1 MSAAS
6 SGVLGGVSR
15 RRGSPS
21 TWRLYSPPRA
31 ARRCH
36 VGICSTR
43 YASSHGGDHL
53 APEPRASHPAA
64 AARPL
69 PNRSRSRWSAPRA
82 RACSAWRS
90 ARTENRR
97 RRSSTALPGG
107 KAAHAAAGHLRAE
120 LGRLPRSA
128 AAELSGAPRR
138 LRERWWRCSLC
149 AQCSALRSWRGW
161 AVVGA
166 VMLRRS
172 EPSGRNTRCIP

>member
-1 MSAAS
+1 MSTAS

-53 APEPRASHPAA
+53 APKPRASHPAA

-69 PNRSRSRWSAPRA
+69 PNSSRSRWSAPRA

-128 AAELSGAPRR
+128 AAGAERSSTEAPRKMVAV
-138 LRERWWRCSLC
+138 L
-149 AQCSALRSWRGW
+149 ALRAAQRAPELARLG
-161 AVVGA
+161 GC
-166 VMLRRS
+166 
-172 EPSGRNTRCIP
+172 RCGYAAPI